1 MNDER
6 NTPATKGDVLDSAA
20 SLREAI
26 DDSKTE
32 ILRAIYGYT
41 QTIQAQVK
49 GVQQGEANLKERMA
63 IIEDRMLAVE
73 RRLNVPP
80 Q

>member
-1 MNDER
+1 MNDDR
-6 NTPATKGDVLDSAA
+6 NTPATKGDVLD
-20 SLREAI
+20 LREAI
-26 DDSKTE
+26 DDVKTE

-41 QTIQAQVK
+41 ETIQAQVK
-49 GVQQGEANLKERMA
+49 GVQQSEANLKERMA